1 MSVNHGANLY
11 ELSAKY
17 GFSKE
22 DFMDFSSNINPF
34 GSSKKAKQY
43 VIDNIDMV
51 SMYPDPEYVEL
62 KKSISTYCKC
72 NSENIVLGSGAT
84 ELISSFIG
92 TVNPKKAVLLSPA
105 YSEYEK
111 ELNKIGCEIKKYY
124 SKKENHFE
132 IDPKDLANTV
142 KEGGYELLIICNPCN
157 PTGFAFSKDQIREI
171 VSTCGCYV
179 MIDETYV
186 EFTDTS
192 KYSSTPLV
200 DEFDNLF
207 VIRGTSKFFST
218 PGIRLGYGLISNEK
232 VKEAINKR
240 LDLWNINVVAS
251 RMGEIMF
258 VDYDFIN
265 ETIEHMSKERDY
277 LESELRFLP
286 GVKVYNTYG
295 NFVLCEIVD
304 RRMTAEE
311 LRNALIPERI
321 IIRDCASFDGLDEY
335 FFRVCILKP
344 EENIE
349 IKAKNLLSIK
359 DIGVNLDVP
368 ILSFSTGQ

>member
-92 TVNPKKAVLLSPA
+92 TVNPKKAVLVSPA

-207 VIRGTSKFFST
+207 VIRGTF
-218 PGIRLGYGLISNEK
+218 
-232 VKEAINKR
+232 
-240 LDLWNINVVAS
+240 
-251 RMGEIMF
+251 
-258 VDYDFIN
+258 
-265 ETIEHMSKERDY
+265 
-277 LESELRFLP
+277 
-286 GVKVYNTYG
+286 
-295 NFVLCEIVD
+295 
-304 RRMTAEE
+304 
-311 LRNALIPERI
+311 
-321 IIRDCASFDGLDEY
+321 
-335 FFRVCILKP
+335 
-344 EENIE
+344 
-349 IKAKNLLSIK
+349 
-359 DIGVNLDVP
+359 
-368 ILSFSTGQ
+368 